1 MVTAAPVLARHRSNS
16 NDTRCHYTTHK
27 QNLHMQQ
34 PTFQHNTILIGDA
47 LARLRELPSGTADS
61 VITSPPYYAQRD
73 YGVAGQLG
81 AGKDVNSW
89 VAELRMICAELARV
103 LAPHGSLWLNVGDGY
118 SPHQRYGAP
127 RKSLLCGPERLLL
140 ALVAD
145 GWTVR
150 NKVVWAKT
158 NPMPSSIRDRLST
171 THEVLYFLTRSPHYY
186 FDLDAIRIPLVTAS
200 RLTASAPTRTYPPAD
215 AVPSGRGDW
224 TKSDNRG
231 LSKLKASGRVGH
243 PLGKNPGDVWTLPTA
258 GFRGTHFATFPTRL
272 VERPLLATC
281 PERVC
286 VDCGTPWRRERGADN
301 FRPECTCGAAY
312 RPGLVLDPF
321 FGSGTVGVVAER
333 HQRNWLG
340 IELNREFATLAMTRI
355 TESRP
360 PTYTRRSSALAA

>member
-1 MVTAAPVLARHRSNS
+1 
-16 NDTRCHYTTHK
+16 
-27 QNLHMQQ
+27 MQQ
-34 PTFQHNTILIGDA
+34 PNPQRNTILVGDA
-47 LARLRELPSGTADS
+47 LARLRTVPSGSADC

-73 YGVAGQLG
+73 YGVTGQLG
-81 AGKDVNSW
+81 TGKDIKSW
-89 VAELRMICAELARV
+89 VAELRTICAELARV

-171 THEVLYFLTRSPHYY
+171 THEVLYFLTRSPRYY
-186 FDLDAIRIPLVTAS
+186 FDLDAIRVPLTTTHPQPPRQSS
-200 RLTASAPTRTYPPAD
+200 RRYPPNS
-215 AVPSGRGDW
+215 AVPPARADW
-224 TKSDNRG
+224 TRSDNRG
-231 LSKLKASGRVGH
+231 LARLKAAGLAGH

-258 GFRGTHFATFPTRL
+258 GFRGAHFATFPTAL

-286 VDCGTPWRRERGADN
+286 ADCHTPWRRRRSIVNPGQPPLSELQPDC
-301 FRPECTCGAAY
+301 ECSNAGH

-321 FGSGTVGVVAER
+321 FGSGTVGLVAER
-333 HQRNWLG
+333 HQRDWLG
-340 IELNREFATLAMTRI
+340 IELNPEFAAIALKRI
-355 TESRP
+355 EQSRP
-360 PTYTRRSSALAA
+360 TRYTRRSFALVA